1 VRLKTDASVDLSE
14 YKRFPIEYEDADLR
28 HYFGVVQNRLGD
40 WVVLADFAGWC
51 LPLQM
56 ITSWRTD
63 PVSDACFH
71 LISRLIRPLMWM
83 GLLEHK
89 PNHDRMRIEQRHCRK
104 TNLFDR
110 IMRIAFLVGCAEQR
124 SPRTVLTMMNADMV
138 RAYHRRCRTGLN
150 G

>member
-1 VRLKTDASVDLSE
+1 MVAISSSTAVRLKTDASVDLSE
-14 YKRFPIEYEDADLR
+14 YERFPIEYEDADLR

-89 PNHDRMRIEQRHCRK
+89 PDHDRMRIEQRHCRK
-104 TNLFDR
+104 TNLFER
-110 IMRIAFLVGCAEQR
+110 IMRIAFW
-124 SPRTVLTMMNADMV
+124 
-138 RAYHRRCRTGLN
+138 
-150 G
+150 